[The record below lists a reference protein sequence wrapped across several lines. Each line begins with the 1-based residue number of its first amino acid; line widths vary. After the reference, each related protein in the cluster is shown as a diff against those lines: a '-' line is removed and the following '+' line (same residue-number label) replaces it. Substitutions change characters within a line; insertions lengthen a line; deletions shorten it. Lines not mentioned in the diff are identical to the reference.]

1 MTNPKDVLDWY
12 ERKARKEIRMDKIES
27 YYYMFTR
34 QIKERPNT
42 AGFTLAE
49 YQELVRRLRDWC
61 NKELRGADNE
71 KR

>member
-1 MTNPKDVLDWY
+1 MN
-12 ERKARKEIRMDKIES
+12 KIES

-49 YQELVRRLRDWC
+49 YRELVRRLRDWC
-61 NKELRGADNE
+61 NKELKGTDNE